1 MDYSSSRSS
10 GSQYSYGRS
19 ISSHTGIRGFFNT
32 KCLRLMSCCAVVKR
46 VITVEPVV
54 FLYVFSAYLY
64 IGMFELYSFN
74 RFGWEEL
81 MKGNNSNLSNKSLEK
96 CLTVRQIDRYG
107 PNNNSGDEVQ
117 GKVAVLNAYT
127 GVSGQIPGI
136 VSALILG
143 PFSDKYGR
151 RTAMGVVIVGLVLQ
165 SLLANIIIDFRLSLY
180 FFILSSGLR
189 TLTGG
194 LAGLLT
200 TSYSYIADIS
210 SRRWLT
216 LRLGILEAMTFIASS
231 LGLGVAGLWIQLA
244 KCNFLHVSWL
254 ILASSAALILYL
266 IFFVRDSTN
275 RQQAMRRRRLLT
287 TGPKSLLVGFK
298 IFFAR
303 GRPRWKLWLC
313 LTTLCI
319 TVINQ
324 IGSLTI
330 ITLFLLHKPLEWDYV
345 LIGGYL
351 AVVELFH
358 GLSLIIILP
367 IMVGCSLRD
376 PLIALFGVAIACA
389 TNTAMGFV
397 AVTWQMFIGEN
408 INACMHACRYI

>member
-1 MDYSSSRSS
+1 MDYSSSRYS
-10 GSQYSYGRS
+10 GSQYSYGSS

-74 RFGWEEL
+74 RYGWEEL

-96 CLTVRQIDRYG
+96 CVNVRQIDRYG
-107 PNNNSGDEVQ
+107 PNNNSGDDVQ

-210 SRRWLT
+210 SKKWLT

-231 LGLGVAGLWIQLA
+231 LGLGVAGLWIQLEN
-244 KCNFLHVSWL
+244 CNFLHVSWL
-254 ILASSAALILYL
+254 ILASSATLILYL

-275 RQQAMRRRRLLT
+275 RQQAVRRRRLLT

-298 IFFAR
+298 IFFAH

-330 ITLFLLHKPLEWDYV
+330 TTLFLLHKPLEWDYV

-351 AVVELFH
+351 AAVELFR
-358 GLSLIIILP
+358 GLSLIVILP
-367 IMVGCSLRD
+367 IMVVCSLRD

-389 TNTAMGFV
+389 TNIAMGFV

-408 INACMHACRYI
+408 ISIMHACMYI